1 MKELRTLAGWPR
13 ATPFKG
19 TLPAISSPQRGGYGR
34 AAPDSHGKGPP
45 PVTLRPDSMILTLV
59 TWRRPDP
66 RPITLAMIP
75 VQLEEGNTNVLIAK
89 LSYIHESR

>member
-1 MKELRTLAGWPR
+1 
-13 ATPFKG
+13 
-19 TLPAISSPQRGGYGR
+19 
-34 AAPDSHGKGPP
+34 
-45 PVTLRPDSMILTLV
+45 MILTLV